1 MKGAAEIVLDACNSY
16 LNDQGQKVALNDGIK
31 QEFLNAITLY
41 AS

>member
-1 MKGAAEIVLDACNSY
+1 
-16 LNDQGQKVALNDGIK
+16 LNDGIK